1 MNALNIHVNRRQH
14 LHRNGTTGRRGLTLM
29 ELVVVMVILIAL
41 AGMLLPLFP
50 NMLNRAHTTTSATSN
65 VELSKTIMT
74 YQGLY
79 YAYPNRLDNLATGSG
94 SLFSMLPGSGSD
106 QGAYATG
113 AQTPAGV
120 LTQTGNLVAAQL
132 TPGTL
137 AALNSVGITNVAQVV
152 ESTGNTTGNWT
163 PTFFPYATVPS
174 SASSTTL
181 GSSSYVATLG
191 YQAIQNLGLS
201 WNGATGTGAFPTY
214 VVLGVGDY
222 STMSG
227 KTMDEAPV
235 HFDDDPNYNPNKAYG
250 RFGVLFQVT
259 DVNGTALPQAIYAGA
274 VSFHPVSDGGTVGTD
289 AHVQEYFSNIST
301 NQ

>member
-1 MNALNIHVNRRQH
+1 MNALNIQVNRNIQAGH
-14 LHRNGTTGRRGLTLM
+14 DCAAGRRGLTLM

-65 VELSKTIMT
+65 VELSKAIMT

-94 SLFSMLPGSGSD
+94 TLFTMLPGSGSD
-106 QGAYATG
+106 AGAYATG

-120 LTQTGNLVAAQL
+120 LTQAGNLTAAQL
-132 TPGTL
+132 TAGTL

-152 ESTGNTTGNWT
+152 EAAGNSTGNWS
-163 PTFFPYATVPS
+163 PTFFPYAAVPS
-174 SASSTTL
+174 SVNSTALAAGTP
-181 GSSSYVATLG
+181 VATLG
-191 YQAIQNLGLS
+191 YQAIQNMGLS
-201 WNGATGTGAFPTY
+201 WNGATGTGAYPTY
-214 VVLGVGDY
+214 VVLGAGDY

-235 HFDDDPNYNPNKAYG
+235 HFDDDPNYNPNNAYG

-274 VSFHPVSDGGTVGTD
+274 VSFHPVSDGGAVGTD
-289 AHVQEYFSNIST
+289 AHIQEYFSNIST